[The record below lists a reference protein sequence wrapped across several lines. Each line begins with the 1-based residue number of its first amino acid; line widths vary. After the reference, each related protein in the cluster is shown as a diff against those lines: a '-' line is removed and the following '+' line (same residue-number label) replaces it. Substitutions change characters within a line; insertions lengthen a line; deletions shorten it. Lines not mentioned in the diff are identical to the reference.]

1 MSKYGLTTRRIIS
14 MTTKRVT
21 DKITMATKKA
31 TTRLPTVFST
41 TRKSYLNSVT
51 EKGMLLNE
59 VMTVHPLQ
67 HLYKDTLTES
77 DDRGTSSEGHDG
89 KNRIFRLSSG
99 SRKGRRKSGP
109 LPLLKLVKKKK
120 KRLPPC
126 RATNFASHWAILGQ
140 ISGSATETTA

>member
-31 TTRLPTVFST
+31 TTRLPTIFST

-59 VMTVHPLQ
+59 VVTVHPLQ
-67 HLYKDTLTES
+67 HLYKESENGEPQKIKDTLTES
-77 DDRGTSSEGHDG
+77 DDRGTSSDGHDG

-99 SRKGRRKSGP
+99 SRKGRRESGP

-120 KRLPPC
+120 KKIAAMRGHKF
-126 RATNFASHWAILGQ
+126 R
-140 ISGSATETTA
+140 